1 LPSLSSFLSILF
13 YKTPFFFSPPHTTSM
28 AFAKCLVLLAAF
40 AAVANGL
47 ATPHVVRHPAH
58 HRAIAARVA
67 APAPID
73 IPGQQIRK
81 RANTQRCRQRSSS
94 APVPVSTS
102 PASSA
107 PAVNAAPIPTT
118 SKAAQPAPTT
128 KKTTAQAPTTAAP
141 APAPAPTTHAPAP
154 APTTSKAASTSNNSN
169 LPSFMV
175 GTQTGQGTFYATGLG
190 ACGIT
195 NTDTDH
201 IAAVSHLLFDNFPG
215 YNGVNPNDNPLCGKT
230 VTATYQGKSVV
241 VSLTDRCTGC
251 ALTDLDFSPSA
262 FDILAD
268 PSVGRISG
276 MTWVWN
282 D

>member
-1 LPSLSSFLSILF
+1 
-13 YKTPFFFSPPHTTSM
+13 M

-40 AAVANGL
+40 AAAAHGL
-47 ATPHVVRHPAH
+47 ATPHVVRHAAH
-58 HRAIAARVA
+58 HHAIAARVA
-67 APAPID
+67 APAPIA
-73 IPGQQIRK
+73 IPGQRVRK
-81 RANTQRCRQRSSS
+81 RANTQRCRQRSF
-94 APVPVSTS
+94 
-102 PASSA
+102 
-107 PAVNAAPIPTT
+107 
-118 SKAAQPAPTT
+118 
-128 KKTTAQAPTTAAP
+128 
-141 APAPAPTTHAPAP
+141 
-154 APTTSKAASTSNNSN
+154 
-169 LPSFMV
+169 LV

-201 IAAVSHLLFDNFPG
+201 IAAVSHLLFDVFPG
-215 YNGVNPNDNPLCGKT
+215 YNGVNPNSNPLCGKT

-241 VSLTDRCTGC
+241 VALTDRCTGC